1 MRTKLTK
8 SQTSLYRSWTEDYQ
22 RIMAVVGTVLNDN
35 LNLRLEKIAAEL
47 GIDVEDGRWNFDQN
61 TLEFWKSE
69 EKEKPVPEGSFPGE
83 PEADNVE
90 VPVGDPEKSD
100 VVNPETKE

>member
-1 MRTKLTK
+1 MSVIGGIL
-8 SQTSLYRSWTEDYQ
+8 S
-22 RIMAVVGTVLNDN
+22 DN

-61 TLEFWKSE
+61 TLEFWKAE
-69 EKEKPVPEGSFPGE
+69 DKEKPLAEGSFPGE

-90 VPVGDPEKSD
+90 VPVGEPEKSD
-100 VVNPETKE
+100 AINPETEE